1 MNPNN
6 VIRGYSQCK
15 LDPKKLSGDE
25 LKRYREYGEIDF
37 SQNWL
42 ELFTP
47 SVVSKLFEIMDS
59 GSNNVEKAH
68 QYDEYL
74 GEFGFLTVGLGT
86 NIYTMANPAYP
97 GVVFKIAVD
106 TNGLADNANDVIL
119 CKAVNQY
126 LVDNGERPRYTQVLA
141 KHPTNIVSVQERKIV
156 ISQRVRMQP
165 FAADILRVLRIIASE
180 YMIIDLTPLDYP
192 LNYGIDRDGE
202 WCFVDASD
210 LFPIKKL
217 KKPLRCIKEV
227 GYNEEKH
234 KVKICGGK
242 LRYLKDFSRI
252 VCKECG
258 MEYFPAEL
266 RPIVTRED
274 EMSFK
279 RFSDGTSEVER
290 EELNALEM
298 KEVLRN
304 RGLRPASNTP
314 MKSYESDR
322 TPVDAGSV
330 DSVKTR
336 AAYSNRIVP
345 GARPKQAGTNQKIN
359 DIRSTKADSSDMIE
373 LADDE
378 SEMKETTP
386 QRSFDM
392 DAFVRLRQ
400 RDTPPKPKPVEVEEA
415 DDEEDDLS
423 QDAVP
428 DSDDEV
434 SDDYLMSDEHGDEE
448 SDDSAESEQDS
459 KHTKYYIDSYIGDES
474 DDESDEEDD
483 EEDGE
488 AEEEDDDEEGSVE
501 PEAVPPEPAGMTIME
516 SNRLQY
522 SVVNA
527 GTDSD
532 ALPGIYIDVVGNA
545 RKAYVKYGLPIYV
558 RTQSGTVKLALSSK
572 PLEMY
577 ITQASQEEDD
587 E

>member
-6 VIRGYSQCK
+6 VIRGYGQCK
-15 LDPKKLSGDE
+15 LNPKKLSGDE

-126 LVDNGERPRYTQVLA
+126 LMDNGERPRYTQVLA

-165 FAADILRVLRIIASE
+165 FAADILRVLRIIASD

-217 KKPLRCIKEV
+217 KKPLRCVKEI

-266 RPIVTRED
+266 RPIVKRED

-279 RFSDGTSEVER
+279 TFSDGTSEVER

-298 KEVLRN
+298 EEVLRN
-304 RGLRPASNTP
+304 MGLRTTSITP

-345 GARPKQAGTNQKIN
+345 GARPKQAGTNRNIN

-378 SEMKETTP
+378 PEMKETTP

-392 DAFVRLRQ
+392 DAFVRLR
-400 RDTPPKPKPVEVEEA
+400 RKDTPPKPNPVEVEEA
-415 DDEEDDLS
+415 DDEEDDLN
-423 QDAVP
+423 QAAVP

-434 SDDYLMSDEHGDEE
+434 SDDYLLSDEHGDEEE
-448 SDDSAESEQDS
+448 SDDSAES
-459 KHTKYYIDSYIGDES
+459 KPYTKYYVDSYIGDES
-474 DDESDEEDD
+474 DDESDEED

-501 PEAVPPEPAGMTIME
+501 PEAAPPEPASMTIME

-527 GTDSD
+527 GTNSD

-558 RTQSGTVKLALSSK
+558 RTQNGTVKLALSSK

>member
-6 VIRGYSQCK
+6 VIRGYGQCK
-15 LDPKKLSGDE
+15 LNPKKLSGDE

-217 KKPLRCIKEV
+217 KKPLRCVKEI

-266 RPIVTRED
+266 RPIVKRED

-279 RFSDGTSEVER
+279 TFSDGTSEVER

-298 KEVLRN
+298 EEVLRN
-304 RGLRPASNTP
+304 MGLRTTSNTP

-345 GARPKQAGTNQKIN
+345 GARPKQAGTNRNIN

-378 SEMKETTP
+378 PEMKETTP

-392 DAFVRLRQ
+392 DAFVRLR
-400 RDTPPKPKPVEVEEA
+400 RKDTPPKPKPVEVEEA

-423 QDAVP
+423 QAAVP
-428 DSDDEV
+428 DSDDDV
-434 SDDYLMSDEHGDEE
+434 SDDYLLSDEHGNEEE
-448 SDDSAESEQDS
+448 SDDSAES
-459 KHTKYYIDSYIGDES
+459 KPYAKYYVDSYIGDES
-474 DDESDEEDD
+474 DDKSDEED

-488 AEEEDDDEEGSVE
+488 VEEEDDDEEGSVE
-501 PEAVPPEPAGMTIME
+501 PEAAPPEPASMTIME

-527 GTDSD
+527 GTNSD

-545 RKAYVKYGLPIYV
+545 KKAYVKYGLPIYV
-558 RTQSGTVKLALSSK
+558 RTQNGTVKLALSSK

>member
-6 VIRGYSQCK
+6 VIRGYGQCK
-15 LDPKKLSGDE
+15 LNPKKLSGDE

-126 LVDNGERPRYTQVLA
+126 LMDNGERPRYTQVLA

-165 FAADILRVLRIIASE
+165 FAADILRVLRIIARE

-217 KKPLRCIKEV
+217 KKPLRCVKEI

-266 RPIVTRED
+266 RPIVKRED

-279 RFSDGTSEVER
+279 TFSDGTSEVER

-298 KEVLRN
+298 EEVLRN
-304 RGLRPASNTP
+304 MGLRTTSNTP

-345 GARPKQAGTNQKIN
+345 GARPKQAGTNRNIN
-359 DIRSTKADSSDMIE
+359 DIRSTKVDSSDMIE

-378 SEMKETTP
+378 PEMKETTP

-392 DAFVRLRQ
+392 DAFVRLR
-400 RDTPPKPKPVEVEEA
+400 RKDTPPKPNPVEVEEA

-423 QDAVP
+423 QAAVP

-434 SDDYLMSDEHGDEE
+434 SDDYLLSDEHGDEE
-448 SDDSAESEQDS
+448 ESDESAES
-459 KHTKYYIDSYIGDES
+459 KPYTKYYVDSYIGDES
-474 DDESDEEDD
+474 DDESDEED

-501 PEAVPPEPAGMTIME
+501 PEAAPPEPASMTIME

-527 GTDSD
+527 GTNSD

-558 RTQSGTVKLALSSK
+558 RTQNGTVKLALSSK

>member
-6 VIRGYSQCK
+6 VIRGYGQCK
-15 LDPKKLSGDE
+15 LNPKKLSGDE

-126 LVDNGERPRYTQVLA
+126 LMDNGERPRYTQVLA

-217 KKPLRCIKEV
+217 KKPLRCVKEI

-266 RPIVTRED
+266 RPIVKRED

-279 RFSDGTSEVER
+279 TFSDGTSEVER

-298 KEVLRN
+298 EEVLRN
-304 RGLRPASNTP
+304 MGLRTTSNTP

-345 GARPKQAGTNQKIN
+345 GARPKQAGTNRNIN

-378 SEMKETTP
+378 PEMKETTP

-392 DAFVRLRQ
+392 DAFVRLR
-400 RDTPPKPKPVEVEEA
+400 RKDTPPKPKSVEVEEA

-423 QDAVP
+423 QAAVP

-434 SDDYLMSDEHGDEE
+434 SDDYLLSDEHGDEEE
-448 SDDSAESEQDS
+448 SDDSAES
-459 KHTKYYIDSYIGDES
+459 KPYTKYYVDSYIGDES
-474 DDESDEEDD
+474 DNKSDEED

-501 PEAVPPEPAGMTIME
+501 PEATPPEPASMTIME

-527 GTDSD
+527 GMNSD

-558 RTQSGTVKLALSSK
+558 RTQNGTVKLALSSK

>member
-6 VIRGYSQCK
+6 VIRGYGQCK
-15 LDPKKLSGDE
+15 LNPKKLSGDE

-126 LVDNGERPRYTQVLA
+126 LMDNGERPRYTQVLA

-165 FAADILRVLRIIASE
+165 FAADILRVLRIVASE

-217 KKPLRCIKEV
+217 KKPLRCVKEI

-266 RPIVTRED
+266 RPIVKRED

-279 RFSDGTSEVER
+279 TFSDGTSEVER

-298 KEVLRN
+298 EEVLRN
-304 RGLRPASNTP
+304 MGLRTTSNTP

-345 GARPKQAGTNQKIN
+345 GARPKQAGTNQKVS
-359 DIRSTKADSSDMIE
+359 DIRSARADSSDMIE

-378 SEMKETTP
+378 PETKETTP
-386 QRSFDM
+386 QRPVDM
-392 DAFVRLRQ
+392 DAFIRLR
-400 RDTPPKPKPVEVEEA
+400 RRNDPPKPQKVAVEEP

-423 QDAVP
+423 QVAVP

-448 SDDSAESEQDS
+448 ESDDSVESERD
-459 KHTKYYIDSYIGDES
+459 TKYYVDSFIGDES
-474 DDESDEEDD
+474 DDESDEDD
-483 EEDGE
+483 EEDCE
-488 AEEEDDDEEGSVE
+488 AEEDDDEEGSVE
-501 PEAVPPEPAGMTIME
+501 PEVVPPEPSSMTIME

-527 GTDSD
+527 GTNSD
-532 ALPGIYIDVVGNA
+532 ELPGIYIDVVGNPK
-545 RKAYVKYGLPIYV
+545 KAYVKYGLPIYV
-558 RTQSGTVKLALSSK
+558 RTQNGVRKLALSSK

-577 ITQASQEEDD
+577 IVQASQEEDD

>member
-6 VIRGYSQCK
+6 VIRGYGQCK
-15 LDPKKLSGDE
+15 LNPKKLSGDE

-126 LVDNGERPRYTQVLA
+126 LMDNGERPRYTQVLA

-217 KKPLRCIKEV
+217 KKPLRCVKEI

-266 RPIVTRED
+266 RPIVKRED

-279 RFSDGTSEVER
+279 TFSDGTSEVER

-298 KEVLRN
+298 EEVLRN
-304 RGLRPASNTP
+304 MGLRTTSITP

-345 GARPKQAGTNQKIN
+345 GARPKQAGTNRNIN

-378 SEMKETTP
+378 PEMKETTP

-392 DAFVRLRQ
+392 DAFVRLR
-400 RDTPPKPKPVEVEEA
+400 RKDTPPKPNPVEVEEA

-423 QDAVP
+423 QAAVP

-434 SDDYLMSDEHGDEE
+434 SDDYLLSDEHGDEEE
-448 SDDSAESEQDS
+448 SDDSAES
-459 KHTKYYIDSYIGDES
+459 KPYTKYYVDSYIGDES
-474 DDESDEEDD
+474 DDESDEED

-501 PEAVPPEPAGMTIME
+501 PEAAPPEPASMTIME

-527 GTDSD
+527 GTNSD

-558 RTQSGTVKLALSSK
+558 RTQNGTVKLALSSK

>member
-6 VIRGYSQCK
+6 VIRGYGQCK
-15 LDPKKLSGDE
+15 LNPKKLSGDE

-192 LNYGIDRDGE
+192 LNYGIDRDGD

-217 KKPLRCIKEV
+217 KKPLRCVKEI

-266 RPIVTRED
+266 RPIVKRED

-279 RFSDGTSEVER
+279 TFSDGTSEVER

-298 KEVLRN
+298 EEVLRN
-304 RGLRPASNTP
+304 MGLRITSNTP

-322 TPVDAGSV
+322 TPVDAGSI

-345 GARPKQAGTNQKIN
+345 GARPKQAGTNRNIN

-378 SEMKETTP
+378 PEMKETTP

-392 DAFVRLRQ
+392 DAFVRLR
-400 RDTPPKPKPVEVEEA
+400 RKDTPPKPNPVEVEEA

-423 QDAVP
+423 QAAVP

-434 SDDYLMSDEHGDEE
+434 SDDYLLSDEHGDEE
-448 SDDSAESEQDS
+448 ESDESAES
-459 KHTKYYIDSYIGDES
+459 KPYTKYYVDSYIGDES
-474 DDESDEEDD
+474 DDESDEKD

-501 PEAVPPEPAGMTIME
+501 PEAAPPEPASMTIME

-527 GTDSD
+527 GTNSD

-558 RTQSGTVKLALSSK
+558 RTQNGTVKLAVSSK

>member
-15 LDPKKLSGDE
+15 LNPKKLSSDE

-68 QYDEYL
+68 QYDAYL

-126 LVDNGERPRYTQVLA
+126 LVDHGERPRYTQVLA

-217 KKPLRCIKEV
+217 KKPLRCIKEI

-266 RPIVTRED
+266 RPIVKRED

-279 RFSDGTSEVER
+279 TFSDGTSEVER

-298 KEVLRN
+298 EEVLRN
-304 RGLRPASNTP
+304 MGLRPTSYNP

-330 DSVKTR
+330 DSVKTH

-345 GARPKQAGTNQKIN
+345 GARPKQAGTSQKVS
-359 DIRSTKADSSDMIE
+359 DIRSARADSSDMIE

-378 SEMKETTP
+378 PETKETTP
-386 QRSFDM
+386 QRPVDM
-392 DAFVRLRQ
+392 DAFIRLR
-400 RDTPPKPKPVEVEEA
+400 RRNDPPKPQKVAVEEP

-423 QDAVP
+423 QVAVP

-448 SDDSAESEQDS
+448 ESDDSAESEQDS
-459 KHTKYYIDSYIGDES
+459 KYYVDSYIGDES
-474 DDESDEEDD
+474 DDESDEDD
-483 EEDGE
+483 EEGCE
-488 AEEEDDDEEGSVE
+488 AEEDDDEEGSVE
-501 PEAVPPEPAGMTIME
+501 PEVVPPEPASMTIME

-527 GTDSD
+527 GTNSD
-532 ALPGIYIDVVGNA
+532 ELPGIYIDVVGNA
-545 RKAYVKYGLPIYV
+545 KKAYVKYGLPIYV
-558 RTQSGTVKLALSSK
+558 RTQNGTVKLALSSK

-577 ITQASQEEDD
+577 ITQASQEEAD

>member
-6 VIRGYSQCK
+6 VIRGYGQCK
-15 LDPKKLSGDE
+15 LNPKKLSGDE

-126 LVDNGERPRYTQVLA
+126 LMDNGERPRYTQVLA

-217 KKPLRCIKEV
+217 KKPLRCVKEI

-266 RPIVTRED
+266 RPIVKRED

-279 RFSDGTSEVER
+279 TFSDGTSEVER

-298 KEVLRN
+298 EEVLRN
-304 RGLRPASNTP
+304 MGLRTTSNTP

-345 GARPKQAGTNQKIN
+345 GARPKQAGTNRNIN

-378 SEMKETTP
+378 PEMKETTP

-392 DAFVRLRQ
+392 DAFVRLR
-400 RDTPPKPKPVEVEEA
+400 RKDTPPKPNPVEVEEA

-423 QDAVP
+423 QAAVP

-434 SDDYLMSDEHGDEE
+434 SDDYLLSDEHGDEEE
-448 SDDSAESEQDS
+448 SDDSAES
-459 KHTKYYIDSYIGDES
+459 KPYTKYYVDSYIGDES
-474 DDESDEEDD
+474 DDESDEED

-488 AEEEDDDEEGSVE
+488 AEEDDDEEGSVE
-501 PEAVPPEPAGMTIME
+501 PEAAPPEPASMTIME

-527 GTDSD
+527 GTNSD

-558 RTQSGTVKLALSSK
+558 RTQNGTVKLALSSK

>member
-6 VIRGYSQCK
+6 VIRGYGQCK
-15 LDPKKLSGDE
+15 LNPKKLSGDE

-217 KKPLRCIKEV
+217 KKPLRCVKEI

-266 RPIVTRED
+266 RPIVKRED

-279 RFSDGTSEVER
+279 TFSDGTSEVER

-298 KEVLRN
+298 EEVLRN
-304 RGLRPASNTP
+304 MGLRTTSNTP
-314 MKSYESDR
+314 MKSYKSDR

-345 GARPKQAGTNQKIN
+345 GARSKQAGTNRNIN

-378 SEMKETTP
+378 PEMKETTP

-392 DAFVRLRQ
+392 DAFVRLR
-400 RDTPPKPKPVEVEEA
+400 RKDTPPKPKPVEVEEA

-423 QDAVP
+423 QTAVP
-428 DSDDEV
+428 DSDDDV
-434 SDDYLMSDEHGDEE
+434 SDDYLLSDEHGDEEE
-448 SDDSAESEQDS
+448 SDDSAES
-459 KHTKYYIDSYIGDES
+459 KPYTKYYVDSYIGDES
-474 DDESDEEDD
+474 DDESDEED

-501 PEAVPPEPAGMTIME
+501 PEAAPPEPASMTIME

-527 GTDSD
+527 GTNSD

-558 RTQSGTVKLALSSK
+558 RTQNGTVKLALSSK

>member
-6 VIRGYSQCK
+6 VIRGYGQCK
-15 LDPKKLSGDE
+15 LNPKKLSGDE

-217 KKPLRCIKEV
+217 KKPLRCVKEI

-266 RPIVTRED
+266 RPIVKRED

-279 RFSDGTSEVER
+279 TFSDGTSEVER

-298 KEVLRN
+298 EEVLRN
-304 RGLRPASNTP
+304 MGLRTTSNTP

-378 SEMKETTP
+378 PEMKETTP

-392 DAFVRLRQ
+392 DAFVRLR
-400 RDTPPKPKPVEVEEA
+400 RKDTPPKPKPVEVEEA
-415 DDEEDDLS
+415 DDEEDGLS
-423 QDAVP
+423 QAAVP

-434 SDDYLMSDEHGDEE
+434 SDDYLLSDEHGDEEE
-448 SDDSAESEQDS
+448 SDDSAES
-459 KHTKYYIDSYIGDES
+459 KPYTKYYVDSYIGDES
-474 DDESDEEDD
+474 DNKSDEED

-501 PEAVPPEPAGMTIME
+501 PEAAPPEPASMTIME

-527 GTDSD
+527 GTNSD

-558 RTQSGTVKLALSSK
+558 RTQNGTVKLALSSK

>member
-6 VIRGYSQCK
+6 VIRGYGQCK
-15 LDPKKLSGDE
+15 LNPKKLSGDE

-126 LVDNGERPRYTQVLA
+126 LMDNGERPRYTQVLA

-217 KKPLRCIKEV
+217 KKPLRCVKEI

-266 RPIVTRED
+266 RPIVKRED

-279 RFSDGTSEVER
+279 TFSDGTSEVER

-298 KEVLRN
+298 EEVLRN
-304 RGLRPASNTP
+304 MGLRTTSNTP
-314 MKSYESDR
+314 MKSYKSDR

-345 GARPKQAGTNQKIN
+345 GARSKQAGTNRNIN

-378 SEMKETTP
+378 PEMKETTP

-392 DAFVRLRQ
+392 DAFVRLR
-400 RDTPPKPKPVEVEEA
+400 RKDTPPKPKPVEVEEA
-415 DDEEDDLS
+415 DDEEDGLS
-423 QDAVP
+423 QTAVP
-428 DSDDEV
+428 DSDDDV
-434 SDDYLMSDEHGDEE
+434 SDDYLLSDEHGDEEE
-448 SDDSAESEQDS
+448 SDDSAES
-459 KHTKYYIDSYIGDES
+459 KPYTKYYVDSYIGDES
-474 DDESDEEDD
+474 DDESDEED

-501 PEAVPPEPAGMTIME
+501 PEAAPPEPASMTIME

-527 GTDSD
+527 GTNSD

-558 RTQSGTVKLALSSK
+558 RTQNGTVKLALSSK

>member
-6 VIRGYSQCK
+6 VIRGYGQCK
-15 LDPKKLSGDE
+15 LNPKKLSGDE

-126 LVDNGERPRYTQVLA
+126 LMDNGERPRYTQVLA

-217 KKPLRCIKEV
+217 KKPLRCVKEI

-266 RPIVTRED
+266 RPIVKRED

-279 RFSDGTSEVER
+279 TFSDGTSEVER

-298 KEVLRN
+298 EEVLRN
-304 RGLRPASNTP
+304 MGLRTTSNTP

-345 GARPKQAGTNQKIN
+345 GARPKQAGTNRNIN

-378 SEMKETTP
+378 PEMKETTP

-392 DAFVRLRQ
+392 DAFVRLR
-400 RDTPPKPKPVEVEEA
+400 RKDTSPKPKPVEVEEA

-423 QDAVP
+423 QTAVP
-428 DSDDEV
+428 DSDDDV
-434 SDDYLMSDEHGDEE
+434 SDDYLLSDEHGDEEE
-448 SDDSAESEQDS
+448 SDDSAES
-459 KHTKYYIDSYIGDES
+459 KPYTKYYVNSYIGDES
-474 DDESDEEDD
+474 DDESDEED

-501 PEAVPPEPAGMTIME
+501 PEAAPPEPASMTIME

-527 GTDSD
+527 GTNSD

-545 RKAYVKYGLPIYV
+545 KKAYVKYGLPIYV
-558 RTQSGTVKLALSSK
+558 RTQNGTVKLALSSK

>member
-6 VIRGYSQCK
+6 VIRGYGQCK
-15 LDPKKLSGDE
+15 LNPKKLSGDE

-74 GEFGFLTVGLGT
+74 GEFGFLTIGLGT

-126 LVDNGERPRYTQVLA
+126 LMDNGERPRYTQVLA

-217 KKPLRCIKEV
+217 KKPLRCVKEI

-266 RPIVTRED
+266 RPIVKRED

-279 RFSDGTSEVER
+279 IFSDGTSEVER

-298 KEVLRN
+298 EEVLRN
-304 RGLRPASNTP
+304 MGLRTTSNTP

-345 GARPKQAGTNQKIN
+345 GARPKQAGTNRNIN

-378 SEMKETTP
+378 PEMKETTP

-392 DAFVRLRQ
+392 DAFVRLR
-400 RDTPPKPKPVEVEEA
+400 RKDTPPKPKPVEVEEA

-423 QDAVP
+423 QTAVP
-428 DSDDEV
+428 DSDDDV
-434 SDDYLMSDEHGDEE
+434 SDDYLLSDEHGDEEE
-448 SDDSAESEQDS
+448 SDDSAES
-459 KHTKYYIDSYIGDES
+459 KPYTKYYIDSYIGDES
-474 DDESDEEDD
+474 DDESDEED

-488 AEEEDDDEEGSVE
+488 AEEEDDNEEGSVE
-501 PEAVPPEPAGMTIME
+501 PEAAPPEPASMTIME

-527 GTDSD
+527 GTNSD

-558 RTQSGTVKLALSSK
+558 RTQNGTVKLALSSK

>member
-15 LDPKKLSGDE
+15 LDPKKLSSDE
-25 LKRYREYGEIDF
+25 LKRYREYGNIDF

-126 LVDNGERPRYTQVLA
+126 LVDHGERPRYTQVLA

-217 KKPLRCIKEV
+217 KKPLRCIKEI

-258 MEYFPAEL
+258 MKYFPAEL
-266 RPIVTRED
+266 RPIVKRED

-279 RFSDGTSEVER
+279 TFSDGTSEVER

-298 KEVLRN
+298 EVVLRN
-304 RGLRPASNTP
+304 MGLRSTSNTLT
-314 MKSYESDR
+314 KSYESDR

-345 GARPKQAGTNQKIN
+345 GARPKQAGTNQKVN
-359 DIRSTKADSSDMIE
+359 DTPSMKAGSYDMIE
-373 LADDE
+373 LADEEPEKDVTP
-378 SEMKETTP
+378 STP
-386 QRSFDM
+386 QRPVDM
-392 DAFVRLRQ
+392 DAFIRLRR
-400 RDTPPKPKPVEVEEA
+400 RDTPPKPQQVAVEED

-423 QDAVP
+423 RAAVP

-434 SDDYLMSDEHGDEE
+434 PDDYLMSDEHGDDEE
-448 SDDSAESEQDS
+448 SDDSAESEQD
-459 KHTKYYIDSYIGDES
+459 TKYYVDSYIGDES
-474 DDESDEEDD
+474 GDESDEAD

-488 AEEEDDDEEGSVE
+488 ADEEDDDEEGSVE

-527 GTDSD
+527 GTNSD
-532 ALPGIYIDVVGNA
+532 ALPGIYIDVVGSA
-545 RKAYVKYGLPIYV
+545 KKAYIKYGLPIYV
-558 RTQSGTVKLALSSK
+558 RTQNGTVKLALSSK

>member
-1 MNPNN
+1 
-6 VIRGYSQCK
+6 
-15 LDPKKLSGDE
+15 
-25 LKRYREYGEIDF
+25 
-37 SQNWL
+37 
-42 ELFTP
+42 
-47 SVVSKLFEIMDS
+47 
-59 GSNNVEKAH
+59 
-68 QYDEYL
+68 
-74 GEFGFLTVGLGT
+74 
-86 NIYTMANPAYP
+86 
-97 GVVFKIAVD
+97 
-106 TNGLADNANDVIL
+106 
-119 CKAVNQY
+119 
-126 LVDNGERPRYTQVLA
+126 
-141 KHPTNIVSVQERKIV
+141 
-156 ISQRVRMQP
+156 MQP

-217 KKPLRCIKEV
+217 KKPLRCVKEI

-266 RPIVTRED
+266 RPIVKRED

-279 RFSDGTSEVER
+279 TFSDGTSEVER

-298 KEVLRN
+298 EEVLRN
-304 RGLRPASNTP
+304 MGLRTTSNTP

-345 GARPKQAGTNQKIN
+345 GARPKQAGTNRNIN

-378 SEMKETTP
+378 PEMKETTP

-392 DAFVRLRQ
+392 DAFVRLR
-400 RDTPPKPKPVEVEEA
+400 RKDTPPKPKPVEVEEA

-423 QDAVP
+423 QAAVP

-434 SDDYLMSDEHGDEE
+434 SDDYLLSDEHGDEKE
-448 SDDSAESEQDS
+448 SDDSAES
-459 KHTKYYIDSYIGDES
+459 KPYTKYYVDSYIGDES
-474 DDESDEEDD
+474 DDESDEED

-488 AEEEDDDEEGSVE
+488 AEEEDDDEESSVE
-501 PEAVPPEPAGMTIME
+501 PEAAPPEPASMTIME

-527 GTDSD
+527 GTNSD

-558 RTQSGTVKLALSSK
+558 RTQNGTVKLALSSK

>member
-217 KKPLRCIKEV
+217 KKPLRCVKEI

-266 RPIVTRED
+266 RPIVKRED

-279 RFSDGTSEVER
+279 TFSDGTSEVER

-298 KEVLRN
+298 EEVLRN
-304 RGLRPASNTP
+304 MGLRTTSNTP

-345 GARPKQAGTNQKIN
+345 GARPKQAGTNRNIN
-359 DIRSTKADSSDMIE
+359 DIHSTKADSSDMIE

-378 SEMKETTP
+378 PEMKETTP

-392 DAFVRLRQ
+392 DAFVRLR
-400 RDTPPKPKPVEVEEA
+400 RKDTPPKPKPVEAEEA

-423 QDAVP
+423 QTAVP
-428 DSDDEV
+428 DSDDDV
-434 SDDYLMSDEHGDEE
+434 SDDYLLSDEHGDEEE
-448 SDDSAESEQDS
+448 SDDSAESKQY
-459 KHTKYYIDSYIGDES
+459 TKYYVDSYIGDES
-474 DDESDEEDD
+474 DDESDEED

-501 PEAVPPEPAGMTIME
+501 PEAAPPEPASMTIME

-527 GTDSD
+527 GTNSD

-558 RTQSGTVKLALSSK
+558 RTQNGTVKLALSSK

>member
-6 VIRGYSQCK
+6 VIRGYGQCK
-15 LDPKKLSGDE
+15 LNPKKLSGDE

-217 KKPLRCIKEV
+217 KKPLRCVKEI

-266 RPIVTRED
+266 RPIVKRED

-279 RFSDGTSEVER
+279 TFSDGTSEVER

-298 KEVLRN
+298 EEVLRN
-304 RGLRPASNTP
+304 MGLRTTSNTP

-345 GARPKQAGTNQKIN
+345 GARPKQAGTNRNIN

-378 SEMKETTP
+378 PEMKETTP

-392 DAFVRLRQ
+392 DAFVRLR
-400 RDTPPKPKPVEVEEA
+400 RKDTPSKPKPVEVEEA

-423 QDAVP
+423 QAAVP

-434 SDDYLMSDEHGDEE
+434 SDNYLLSDEHGDEEE
-448 SDDSAESEQDS
+448 SDDSAES
-459 KHTKYYIDSYIGDES
+459 KPYAKYYVDSYIGDES
-474 DDESDEEDD
+474 DDESDEEGG

-488 AEEEDDDEEGSVE
+488 AEEADDEEGSVE
-501 PEAVPPEPAGMTIME
+501 PEAAPPEPASMTIME

-527 GTDSD
+527 GTNSD

-558 RTQSGTVKLALSSK
+558 RTQNGTVKLALSSK

>member
-6 VIRGYSQCK
+6 VIKGPYKQLK
-15 LDPKKLSGDE
+15 LDPKRLSDDE
-25 LKRYREYGEIDF
+25 LRRYREYGEIDF

-47 SVVSKLFEIMDS
+47 SVISKMFEIMDS

-68 QYDEYL
+68 QYDKYL

-86 NIYTMANPAYP
+86 NVYTMANPAYP

-119 CKAVNQY
+119 CKAVNQL

-165 FAADILRVLRIIASE
+165 FAADIIRVLRLLALE

-217 KKPLRCIKEV
+217 KKPLHCIKEI

-234 KVKICGGK
+234 KTIVCKGK
-242 LRYLKDFSRI
+242 LRYMKDFSRI

-258 MEYFPAEL
+258 AEYFPAEL
-266 RPIVTRED
+266 RPIIKRED
-274 EMSFK
+274 KMSFK
-279 RFSDGTSEVER
+279 TFSDGTSDVER

-298 KEVLRN
+298 EVVLRN
-304 RGLRPASNTP
+304 MGLRSTSSNL
-314 MKSYESDR
+314 MKSPMRSDR

-330 DSVKTR
+330 DSVRTR
-336 AAYSNRIVP
+336 AAYGNSVTP
-345 GARPKQAGTNQKIN
+345 GTRPKQAGTYQTAN
-359 DIRSTKADSSDMIE
+359 DILRPTIKKDSSGSMIE
-373 LADDE
+373 LADADE
-378 SEMKETTP
+378 EP
-386 QRSFDM
+386 PVQQRSLNV
-392 DAFVRLRQ
+392 DAFLRLRR
-400 RDTPPKPKPVEVEEA
+400 RDTPPEPQPIPA
-415 DDEEDDLS
+415 DEEDDDESEL
-423 QDAVP
+423 DEAAVP

-434 SDDYLMSDEHGDEE
+434 SDDELLSDPDAADEE
-448 SDDSAESEQDS
+448 DADEEDDDSGETD
-459 KHTKYYIDSYIGDES
+459 HDTKYIKYYVDSYIGDES
-474 DDESDEEDD
+474 SDSDADEADE
-483 EEDGE
+483 
-488 AEEEDDDEEGSVE
+488 DDEEGSVE
-501 PEAVPPEPAGMTIME
+501 PEDVPPEPSSMTIME
-516 SNRLQY
+516 SNRMHY

-527 GTDSD
+527 GTNSD
-532 ALPGIYIDVVGNA
+532 ELPGIYIDVVGNA
-545 RKAYVKYGLPIYV
+545 KKGYVKYGLPIYV
-558 RTQSGTVKLALSSK
+558 RTQSGVRKLALSSK
-572 PLEMY
+572 LLEVY
-577 ITQASQEEDD
+577 IVQASQDEDD

>member
-6 VIRGYSQCK
+6 VIRGYGQCK
-15 LDPKKLSGDE
+15 LNPKKLSGDE

-217 KKPLRCIKEV
+217 KKPLRCVKEI

-266 RPIVTRED
+266 RPIVKRED

-279 RFSDGTSEVER
+279 TFSDGTSEVER

-298 KEVLRN
+298 EEVLRN
-304 RGLRPASNTP
+304 MGLRTTSNTP

-345 GARPKQAGTNQKIN
+345 GARPKQAGTNRNIN

-378 SEMKETTP
+378 PEMKETTP

-392 DAFVRLRQ
+392 DAFVRLR
-400 RDTPPKPKPVEVEEA
+400 RKDTPPKPKPVEVEEA

-423 QDAVP
+423 QTAVP
-428 DSDDEV
+428 DSDDDV
-434 SDDYLMSDEHGDEE
+434 SDDYLLSDEHGDEEE
-448 SDDSAESEQDS
+448 SDDSAES
-459 KHTKYYIDSYIGDES
+459 KPYTKYYVDSYIGDES
-474 DDESDEEDD
+474 DNKSDEED

-501 PEAVPPEPAGMTIME
+501 PEAAPPEPASMTIME

-527 GTDSD
+527 GTNSD

-545 RKAYVKYGLPIYV
+545 KKAYVKYGLPIYV
-558 RTQSGTVKLALSSK
+558 RTQNGTVKLALSSK

>member
-6 VIRGYSQCK
+6 VIRGYGQCK
-15 LDPKKLSGDE
+15 LNPKKLSGDE

-126 LVDNGERPRYTQVLA
+126 LMDNGERPRYTQVLA

-217 KKPLRCIKEV
+217 KKPLRCIKEI

-234 KVKICGGK
+234 KVKVCGGK

-266 RPIVTRED
+266 RPIIKRED

-279 RFSDGTSEVER
+279 TFSDGTSDVER

-298 KEVLRN
+298 EVVLRN
-304 RGLRPASNTP
+304 MGLRPTSYNP

-322 TPVDAGSV
+322 TPVDAVSV

-345 GARPKQAGTNQKIN
+345 GARPKQAGTNQKVS
-359 DIRSTKADSSDMIE
+359 DIRSARADSSDMIE

-378 SEMKETTP
+378 PETKETTP
-386 QRSFDM
+386 QRPVDM
-392 DAFVRLRQ
+392 DAFIRLR
-400 RDTPPKPKPVEVEEA
+400 RRNDPPKPQKVAVEEP

-423 QDAVP
+423 QVAVP

-448 SDDSAESEQDS
+448 ESDDSVESERD
-459 KHTKYYIDSYIGDES
+459 TKYYVDSFIGDES
-474 DDESDEEDD
+474 DDESDEDD
-483 EEDGE
+483 EEDCE
-488 AEEEDDDEEGSVE
+488 AEEDDDEEGSVE
-501 PEAVPPEPAGMTIME
+501 PEVVPPEPSSMTIME

-527 GTDSD
+527 GTNSD
-532 ALPGIYIDVVGNA
+532 ELPGIYIDVVGNPK
-545 RKAYVKYGLPIYV
+545 KAYVKYGLPIYV
-558 RTQSGTVKLALSSK
+558 RTQNGVRKLALSSK

-577 ITQASQEEDD
+577 IVQASQEEDD

>member
-6 VIRGYSQCK
+6 VIRGYGQCK
-15 LDPKKLSGDE
+15 LNPKKLSGDE

-217 KKPLRCIKEV
+217 KKPLRCVKEI

-266 RPIVTRED
+266 RPIVKRED

-279 RFSDGTSEVER
+279 TFSDGTSEVER

-298 KEVLRN
+298 EEVLRN
-304 RGLRPASNTP
+304 MGLRTTSNTP

-345 GARPKQAGTNQKIN
+345 GARSKQAGTNRNIN

-378 SEMKETTP
+378 PEMKETTP

-392 DAFVRLRQ
+392 DAFVRLR
-400 RDTPPKPKPVEVEEA
+400 RKDTPPKPKPVEVEEA

-423 QDAVP
+423 QTAVP
-428 DSDDEV
+428 DSDDDV
-434 SDDYLMSDEHGDEE
+434 SDDYLLSDEHGDEEE
-448 SDDSAESEQDS
+448 SDDSAES
-459 KHTKYYIDSYIGDES
+459 KPYTKYYVDSYIGDES
-474 DDESDEEDD
+474 DDESDEED

-501 PEAVPPEPAGMTIME
+501 PEAAPPESASMTIME

-527 GTDSD
+527 GTNSD

-558 RTQSGTVKLALSSK
+558 RTQNGTVKLALSSK

>member
-6 VIRGYSQCK
+6 VIRGYGQCK
-15 LDPKKLSGDE
+15 LNPKKLSGDE

-217 KKPLRCIKEV
+217 KKPLRCVKEI

-266 RPIVTRED
+266 RPIVKRED

-279 RFSDGTSEVER
+279 TFSDGTSEVER

-298 KEVLRN
+298 EEVLRN
-304 RGLRPASNTP
+304 MGLRTTSNTP

-345 GARPKQAGTNQKIN
+345 GARPKQAGTNRNIN

-378 SEMKETTP
+378 PEMKETTP

-392 DAFVRLRQ
+392 DAFVRLR
-400 RDTPPKPKPVEVEEA
+400 RKDTPPKPKPVEVEEA

-423 QDAVP
+423 QAAVP

-434 SDDYLMSDEHGDEE
+434 SDDYLLSDEHGDEE
-448 SDDSAESEQDS
+448 ESDESAES
-459 KHTKYYIDSYIGDES
+459 KPYTKYYVDSYIGDES
-474 DDESDEEDD
+474 DDESDEEG

-501 PEAVPPEPAGMTIME
+501 PEAAPPEPASMTIME

-527 GTDSD
+527 GTNSD

-558 RTQSGTVKLALSSK
+558 RTQNGTVKLALSSK

>member
-15 LDPKKLSGDE
+15 LNPKKLSGDE

-126 LVDNGERPRYTQVLA
+126 LMDNGERPRYTQVLA

-165 FAADILRVLRIIASE
+165 FAADILRVLRIIARE

-217 KKPLRCIKEV
+217 KKPLRCVKEI

-266 RPIVTRED
+266 RPIVKRED

-279 RFSDGTSEVER
+279 TFSDGTSEVER

-298 KEVLRN
+298 EEVLRN
-304 RGLRPASNTP
+304 MGLRTTSNTP

-345 GARPKQAGTNQKIN
+345 GARPKQAGTNRNIN

-378 SEMKETTP
+378 PEMKETTP

-392 DAFVRLRQ
+392 DAFVRLR
-400 RDTPPKPKPVEVEEA
+400 RKDTPPKPKPVEVEEA

-423 QDAVP
+423 QAAVP

-434 SDDYLMSDEHGDEE
+434 SDDYLLSDEHGDEEE
-448 SDDSAESEQDS
+448 SDDSAES
-459 KHTKYYIDSYIGDES
+459 KPYAKYYVDSYIGDES
-474 DDESDEEDD
+474 DDESDEED

-488 AEEEDDDEEGSVE
+488 AEEGDDDEEGSVE
-501 PEAVPPEPAGMTIME
+501 PEAAPPEPASMTIME

-527 GTDSD
+527 GTNSD

-545 RKAYVKYGLPIYV
+545 KKAYVKYGLPIYV
-558 RTQSGTVKLALSSK
+558 RTQNGTVKLALSSK

>member
-6 VIRGYSQCK
+6 VIRGYGQCK
-15 LDPKKLSGDE
+15 LNPKKLSGDE

-119 CKAVNQY
+119 CKAVNRY
-126 LVDNGERPRYTQVLA
+126 LMDNGERPRYTQVLA

-217 KKPLRCIKEV
+217 KKPLRCVKEI

-266 RPIVTRED
+266 RPIVKRED

-279 RFSDGTSEVER
+279 TFSDGTSEVER

-298 KEVLRN
+298 EEVLRN
-304 RGLRPASNTP
+304 MGLRITSNTS

-345 GARPKQAGTNQKIN
+345 EARPKQAGTNRNIN

-378 SEMKETTP
+378 PEMKETTS

-392 DAFVRLRQ
+392 DAFVRLR
-400 RDTPPKPKPVEVEEA
+400 RKDTPPKPKPVEVEEA

-423 QDAVP
+423 QAAVP

-434 SDDYLMSDEHGDEE
+434 SDDYLLSDEHGDEE
-448 SDDSAESEQDS
+448 ESDNSAES
-459 KHTKYYIDSYIGDES
+459 KPYTKYYVDSYIGDES
-474 DDESDEEDD
+474 DDESDEED

-501 PEAVPPEPAGMTIME
+501 PEAAPPEPASMTIME

-527 GTDSD
+527 GTNSD

-545 RKAYVKYGLPIYV
+545 KKAYVKYGLPIYV
-558 RTQSGTVKLALSSK
+558 RTQNGTVKLALSSK

>member
-6 VIRGYSQCK
+6 VIRGYGQCK
-15 LDPKKLSGDE
+15 LNPKKLSGDE

-126 LVDNGERPRYTQVLA
+126 LMDNGERPRYTQVLA
-141 KHPTNIVSVQERKIV
+141 KHSTNIVSVQERKIV

-165 FAADILRVLRIIASE
+165 FAADILMVLRIIASE

-217 KKPLRCIKEV
+217 KKPLRCVKEI

-266 RPIVTRED
+266 RPIVKRED

-279 RFSDGTSEVER
+279 TFSDGTSEVER

-298 KEVLRN
+298 EEVLRN
-304 RGLRPASNTP
+304 MGLRTTSNTP

-345 GARPKQAGTNQKIN
+345 GARPKQAGTNRNIN

-378 SEMKETTP
+378 PEMKETTP

-392 DAFVRLRQ
+392 DAFVRLR
-400 RDTPPKPKPVEVEEA
+400 RKDTPPKPKPVEVEEA

-423 QDAVP
+423 QTAVP
-428 DSDDEV
+428 DSDDDV
-434 SDDYLMSDEHGDEE
+434 SDDYLLSDEHGDEEE
-448 SDDSAESEQDS
+448 SDDSAES
-459 KHTKYYIDSYIGDES
+459 KPYTKYYIDSYIGDES
-474 DDESDEEDD
+474 DDESDEED
-483 EEDGE
+483 EEAGE

-501 PEAVPPEPAGMTIME
+501 PEAAPPEPASMTIME

-522 SVVNA
+522 GVVNA
-527 GTDSD
+527 GTNSD

-545 RKAYVKYGLPIYV
+545 KKAYVKYGLPIYV
-558 RTQSGTVKLALSSK
+558 RTQNGTVKLALSSK